1 MCPKYQFLKTFVL
14 GIPCYS
20 TTLTTRGL
28 KHNVEYWNPCT
39 NVTNLWTKLEQI
51 WHDHQ
56 VFQLKWKISRFPDWV
71 ATRPAIGYLHW
82 LVFRNQKKKRIYIYL
97 HTYIYIYICIQGLIG
112 LEMFFDFRFYL
123 LYLLFWICIY
133 LCGICTERKPFSSF
147 RRFKHANRGKRR
159 SVIVWWAKFLW
170 WWRWCW
176 W

>member
-82 LVFRNQKKKRIYIYL
+82 LVFRNQKKKRIYIYI
-97 HTYIYIYICIQGLIG
+97 YIPIYIYTYVSKAWLVWRCFLILDFTYCICCFGYVYICVEYVLKESPSLLSDASNMPIG
-112 LEMFFDFRFYL
+112 VNVDPL
-123 LYLLFWICIY
+123 
-133 LCGICTERKPFSSF
+133 
-147 RRFKHANRGKRR
+147 
-159 SVIVWWAKFLW
+159 
-170 WWRWCW
+170 
-176 W
+176 